1 MSCLLAVPP
10 CPPYVVCLLP
20 IVLQP
25 AACGTC
31 PACWTPPLTS
41 CLTGGGAQPTPWCT
55 TTSWYVVL
63 LRVVCVLLGV
73 YFRCDAAG
81 RWGEACSCCCT
92 AVCLPCRI
100 MQHLACLP
108 HPHFSH
114 TLQTPLQAT
123 GGMRSFLKQ
132 FEACLELLRQLP
144 PEPAASAAAAAAGG
158 ATLAP
163 QQAQQAG
170 QQQQDTEMADT
181 AGPAAALEGG
191 TAGGTDA
198 TGGTATQ
205 PISPAKAYR
214 QSVEAAVGTFLVLMT
229 NMR

>member
-1 MSCLLAVPP
+1 
-10 CPPYVVCLLP
+10 
-20 IVLQP
+20 
-25 AACGTC
+25 
-31 PACWTPPLTS
+31 
-41 CLTGGGAQPTPWCT
+41 
-55 TTSWYVVL
+55 VL
-63 LRVVCVLLGV
+63 LVV

-81 RWGEACSCCCT
+81 SLQLALHR
-92 AVCLPCRI
+92 AVFAMPRHAL
-100 MQHLACLP
+100 QHLACLP

-132 FEACLELLRQLP
+132 LEACLELLRQLP

-158 ATLAP
+158 ATRAP

-191 TAGGTDA
+191 TAGGTAGA